1 MDKAVTR
8 RAKPRARRA
17 YGASR
22 LTCFALALALAVA
35 LLLFSAPAD
44 ADPIAR
50 WRVHIEEASVRFGI
64 PALWIERVMRAES
77 GGRTRVGGRPIVS
90 RAGAMGLMQLM
101 PGTWAEM
108 RAAHGLGQD
117 PHDPRDNIL
126 AGAAYLRAMFDRFGY
141 PALFAG
147 YNAGPGRLR
156 QHLATGR
163 ALPTETR
170 AYLRQVANAAIAA
183 SSGAPEASP
192 PTLFAVR
199 RSTSAG
205 SGTVSAAVAQG
216 SNAEAPDP
224 AHSPLFLPLSER

>member
-1 MDKAVTR
+1 MGRIVTR

-22 LTCFALALALAVA
+22 LTCFAFALA

-44 ADPIAR
+44 ADPVAR
-50 WRVHIEEASVRFGI
+50 WRVHIEEASARFGI
-64 PALWIERVMRAES
+64 PAPWIERVMRAES

-141 PALFAG
+141 PALFAA

-156 QHLATGR
+156 RHLAMGR
-163 ALPTETR
+163 ALPSETR
-170 AYLRQVANAAIAA
+170 AYLRQVVGDATAA
-183 SSGAPEASP
+183 SSGAPEAPP

-205 SGTVSAAVAQG
+205 PGVASAAEADG

-224 AHSPLFLPLSER
+224 ARSPLFVPLSER